1 MTAILVVV
9 CIIVLGGFS
18 VLLHCLL
25 SANDTAA
32 ERHDDLLEQLEAL
45 RQEAERKR
53 VRREACADLRQ
64 HREGM

>member
-1 MTAILVVV
+1 MSWKWADWIMQD
-9 CIIVLGGFS
+9 I
-18 VLLHCLL
+18 
-25 SANDTAA
+25 
-32 ERHDDLLEQLEAL
+32 DLLEQLEAL